1 MKILTNKQY
10 LAMME
15 QIRHYKQEAERWRQ
29 DYKDAS
35 ESYFRE
41 LETLSEIKETKLLA
55 SKYDYVIC
63 CKDYNCSIYI
73 DGKREK
79 KVKEAHFDVS
89 ACEVPR
95 FTITR

>member
-10 LAMME
+10 NRMME
-15 QIRHYKQEAERWRQ
+15 EIRFYKQEAERWRQ

-35 ESYFRE
+35 ESYFKE

-63 CKDYNCSIYI
+63 CKDYNCSIYV

>member
-10 LAMME
+10 KTMSE
-15 QIRHYKQEAERWRQ
+15 EIKYYKQEAERWRQ
-29 DYKDAS
+29 EYKDAS
-35 ESYFRE
+35 NGYLLE
-41 LETLSEIKETKLLA
+41 LEKLSETKETKLLA
-55 SKYDYVIC
+55 SRYDYVIC
-63 CKDYNCSIYI
+63 CKDYNASIYV

>member
-10 LAMME
+10 LTMME
-15 QIRHYKQEAERWRQ
+15 EIKHYKQAAECWRQ
-29 DYKDAS
+29 EYKDAS
-35 ESYFRE
+35 KSYFKE

-89 ACEVPR
+89 ASEVPI
-95 FTITR
+95 FSITR